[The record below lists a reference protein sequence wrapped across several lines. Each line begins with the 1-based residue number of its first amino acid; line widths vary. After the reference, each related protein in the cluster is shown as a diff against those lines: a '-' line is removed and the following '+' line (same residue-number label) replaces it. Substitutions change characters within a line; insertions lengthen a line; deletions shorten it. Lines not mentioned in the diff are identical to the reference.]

1 MSHVVP
7 DLVQKVLK
15 GQDPLHILGDGSQV
29 RHYTYGGDL
38 ARGIVTAMEHPAAL
52 NEDFNLSTA
61 ESHHRARAGRDDLAQ
76 DQGPDVPLRS
86 STTPPSS
93 TTSRSACPCVD
104 KAKRGA
110 RLRGDDD
117 PERHARRGHPVD
129 PLSRRIRDSLVQR
142 GKADADYLSATYE
155 ARFSDVE
162 LRNKQVLWSVL
173 CEAEFQ
179 KYVPENGTVLD
190 LGAGYCEFV
199 NVIHAARR
207 IAVDLNPDTAGFAA
221 EGVEV
226 ITTSS
231 DDMSEV
237 TDGTVDTVFT
247 SNFFEHLP
255 DTEALLRTLEEC
267 HRVLRPGGTIVVL
280 MPNIR
285 NLPGALL
292 GLPRPPSGAH
302 AAQPLRSIGAQWF

>member
-1 MSHVVP
+1 M
-7 DLVQKVLK
+7 
-15 GQDPLHILGDGSQV
+15 
-29 RHYTYGGDL
+29 
-38 ARGIVTAMEHPAAL
+38 
-52 NEDFNLSTA
+52 
-61 ESHHRARAGRDDLAQ
+61 
-76 DQGPDVPLRS
+76 
-86 STTPPSS
+86 
-93 TTSRSACPCVD
+93 
-104 KAKRGA
+104 
-110 RLRGDDD
+110 
-117 PERHARRGHPVD
+117 
-129 PLSRRIRDSLVQR
+129 QR

-207 IAVDLNPDTAGFAA
+207 IAVDLNPDTAAFAA

-285 NLPGALL
+285 NLPGAYWDYLDHHLALTQHSLSEAL
-292 GLPRPPSGAH
+292 GLSGFEVTRVEPRFLPYTVRGSRLPVSRLTIRAYLSFKPAWLVLGKQMLVVA
-302 AAQPLRSIGAQWF
+302 RSA